1 MADDNN
7 QQPQAP
13 STAALSTGPNSDYLI
28 RGSDYLAKHPGF
40 QAVGREAELKQVSNI
55 LMRKDSNNV
64 LLTGLPGVGIS
75 SITMGLQA
83 SKDDLNSPS
92 DIVGKRFYWL
102 DTDALF
108 ASGDPAKV
116 NEGFQKAIAT
126 LSRAPDTV
134 LVIDDFKDF
143 LDGCRNTGANNVINA
158 LMREVRMN
166 SAFQAIFEVR
176 DTDLPEALKCHSDM
190 KDIFTLMEVKE
201 PARPALEQMVD
212 AGCKDLE
219 DHHKIKITDDAKKTA
234 IDLTSKYFIRELDS
248 AQPKRAFMLIEGA
261 LTELRHNAHTH
272 PMWRDAVEER
282 IKGIDAAL
290 GGKASEDLKDKSAN
304 ELQAMKLEAQQE
316 ITEINANWEAAQ
328 KKLRDLYADQRKAEE
343 EIRVL
348 DVEIEEE
355 RKKNAEAAKQLEKDK
370 AKEEESKAPTTT
382 RALQFNLAKSGF
394 KGTVEQQ
401 LVDQRKE
408 WDKLAR
414 TNRAEFDSLTLKM
427 NEGIEL
433 KAENILQE
441 FSRLSGVPVSRLGQD
456 ETTKLLALEDT
467 LKKRVFGQDEPVS
480 AVSKSVRRGRTG
492 LKKANKP
499 IGSFLFLG
507 PSGVGK
513 TELAKALAEAL
524 FGDQSSLKVY
534 NMSEFQEKHS
544 VSTLIGS
551 PPGYEGYADGG
562 ILTNNMRRQP
572 YCVNVFDE
580 IEKGCREIFDIFLQ
594 ILDEGMLTDRR
605 GLTSSFSNSI
615 NIMTSNIGAEYFLD
629 PNLSFEEAKKK
640 ALAVLWNPDKENGGS
655 GYRPEFLNRF
665 TGIFCFNRLG
675 QPEIIKICDKTFAEV
690 NGWIAEKGIKVA
702 MDQADK
708 EAMCKDQYLPRG
720 GARSIMTYIENN
732 ITSDVSDEILRH
744 PNEQGTLKVTYDKDK
759 QAAKTNFVP
768 AEPEK
773 KPAPANENAPGGPAK
788 ASGAVFKAAK

>member
-1 MADDNN
+1 MADDIN
-7 QQPQAP
+7 QKPAP
-13 STAALSTGPNSDYLI
+13 AANLGPNSDYLI
-28 RGSDYLAKHPGF
+28 RGSDYLAKNPGF
-40 QAVGREAELKQVSNI
+40 KAIGRDTEMKQVSNI

-64 LLTGLPGVGIS
+64 LLVGLPGVGVS
-75 SITMGLQA
+75 SVTMGLQA
-83 SKDDLNSPS
+83 SKEDLSSPS

-108 ASGDPAKV
+108 ASGDATKV
-116 NEGFQKAIAT
+116 NEGFQKALAT

-166 SAFQAIFEVR
+166 SAFQAIFEIR

-190 KDIFTLMEVKE
+190 KDIFTLMEIKE
-201 PARPALEQMVD
+201 PAKPDLVKMVD
-212 AGCKDLE
+212 AGCTGLE
-219 DHHKIKITDDAKKTA
+219 EHHKIKITDEARKTA

-248 AQPKRAFMLIEGA
+248 AQPKRGFMLIEGA

-272 PMWRDAVEER
+272 PMARDVIEDR
-282 IKGIDAAL
+282 VKGIDAAL
-290 GGKASEDLKDKSAN
+290 AGKPSDDLKDKSPG
-304 ELQAMKLEAQQE
+304 ELQAMRLEAIQE
-316 ITEINANWEAAQ
+316 ATDINTQWEERQ
-328 KKLRDLYADQRKAEE
+328 KKLRALYKDQRNAEE
-343 EIRVL
+343 EIRIL
-348 DVEIEEE
+348 DGKIEEE
-355 RKKNAEAAKQLEKDK
+355 RKNQAEAAKQLEKDQ
-370 AKEEESKAPTTT
+370 AVQKESAAPVTTQG
-382 RALQFNLAKSGF
+382 LQFKLSKSGF

-401 LVDQRKE
+401 LSEQRAE

-414 TNRAEFDSLTLKM
+414 TNRAEFDKLTLEL
-427 NEGIEL
+427 NEGVEL
-433 KAENILQE
+433 KAEHILRE

-456 ETTKLLALEDT
+456 ETTKLLALEET
-467 LKKRVFGQDEPVS
+467 LEKRVFGQSEPVK
-480 AVSKSVRRGRTG
+480 AVAKSVRRGRTG

-615 NIMTSNIGAEYFLD
+615 NIMTSNIGAEHFLNPD
-629 PNLSFEEAKKK
+629 ITFEEAKER
-640 ALAVLWNPDKENGGS
+640 ALKVLWNPDKENGGS

-675 QPEIIKICDKTFAEV
+675 QVEIIKICDKTFNEV
-690 NGWIAEKGIKVA
+690 NGWIAEKGVQVK

-708 EAMCKDQYLPRG
+708 EAMCQDHYVPRG
-720 GARSIMTYIENN
+720 GARSIMSYIENN
-732 ITSDVSDEILRH
+732 ITSDVSDELLRH
-744 PNEQGTLKVTYDKDK
+744 PEEKGVLKVTYDKDAK
-759 QAAKTNFVP
+759 AAKTNFV
-768 AEPEK
+768 AEGQEK
-773 KPAPANENAPGGPAK
+773 KAPANENAPDRPTPKPVGK
-788 ASGAVFKAAK
+788 VFNASK

>member
-1 MADDNN
+1 MADSNN
-7 QQPQAP
+7 QAVP
-13 STAALSTGPNSDYLI
+13 ALSTGPSSDYLI
-28 RGSDYLAKHPGF
+28 RGSDYLAKKPGF
-40 QAVGREAELKQVSNI
+40 TAVGREAEMKQVSNI

-64 LLTGLPGVGIS
+64 LLTGLAGVGVS
-75 SITMGLQA
+75 SISLGLQA

-108 ASGDPAKV
+108 ASGDAGKI
-116 NEGFQKAIAT
+116 NEGFQKALAT

-143 LDGCRNTGANNVINA
+143 LDGCRNTGATNIINA
-158 LMREVRMN
+158 LMREVRQN

-190 KDIFTLMEVKE
+190 KDIFTLMEIKE

-212 AGCKDLE
+212 AGCKDLAT
-219 DHHKIKITDDAKKTA
+219 HHKIAITDDAKKTA
-234 IDLTSKYFIRELDS
+234 IDLTSKYFIRELDA

-261 LTELRHNAHTH
+261 MTELRHVAHTH
-272 PMWRDAVEER
+272 PMARDGVEEQIR
-282 IKGIDAAL
+282 KIDAAL
-290 GGKASEDLKDKSAN
+290 GGKPADELKDKSAG
-304 ELQAMKLEAQQE
+304 ELQAMKIEAQNE
-316 ITEINANWEAAQ
+316 ITEINATWEERQ
-328 KKLRDLYADQRKAEE
+328 KKLRALYADQRKAEE

-348 DVEIEEE
+348 DVKIEEE
-355 RKKNAEAAKQLEKDK
+355 RQKNAEAAKQLEKDK
-370 AKEEESKAPTTT
+370 AKEADSAAPTTT

-401 LVDQRKE
+401 LADQRKE
-408 WDKLAR
+408 WDTLAR
-414 TNRAEFDSLTLKM
+414 NNKGEFDKLTLQI

-433 KAENILQE
+433 KAENVLQE

-467 LKKRVFGQDEPVS
+467 LKKRVYGQDEPVS

-562 ILTNNMRRQP
+562 VLTNNMRRQP

-615 NIMTSNIGAEYFLD
+615 NIMTSNIGAEFFLD
-629 PNLSFEEAKKK
+629 PKLSFDEAKKK
-640 ALAVLWNPDKENGGS
+640 ALEVLWNPDKENGGS

-675 QPEIIKICDKTFAEV
+675 QPEIIKICDKTFSEV

-720 GARSIMTYIENN
+720 GARSIMGFIENN

-744 PNEQGTLKVTYDKDK
+744 PNEEGTLKVSYDTDKK
-759 QAAKTNFVP
+759 QASTHFVP
-768 AEPEK
+768 ATEEM
-773 KPAPANENAPGGPAK
+773 KPKPANENAPGGPATK
-788 ASGAVFKAAK
+788 ATGAVFNASK